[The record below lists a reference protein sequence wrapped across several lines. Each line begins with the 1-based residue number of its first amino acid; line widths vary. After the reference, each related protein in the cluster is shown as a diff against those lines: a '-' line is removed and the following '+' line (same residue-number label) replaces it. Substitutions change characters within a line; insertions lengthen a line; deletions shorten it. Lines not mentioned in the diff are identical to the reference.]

1 MEVYSEIHSVVSVVR
16 IVCHTKFVSQIGP
29 AVFFVKPEYMRVCL
43 AYVCVERRH
52 ETKMDTNLGKKTHRA
67 EKIATILGKKP
78 HIYRVIYNFE
88 TNGRPRGDS
97 RLHAMQAR
105 TNTHPRT
112 RVFRTNFLVH
122 KT

>member
-16 IVCHTKFVSQIGP
+16 IICHTKFVSQIGP
-29 AVFFVKPEYMRVCL
+29 AVFCVKPEYMRVCL

-78 HIYRVIYNFE
+78 HIYRVIILKQMADQGE
-88 TNGRPRGDS
+88 TLVS
-97 RLHAMQAR
+97 MLCKQEQIHI
-105 TNTHPRT
+105 
-112 RVFRTNFLVH
+112 LVH
-122 KT
+122 AYFERIF

>member
-1 MEVYSEIHSVVSVVR
+1 
-16 IVCHTKFVSQIGP
+16 
-29 AVFFVKPEYMRVCL
+29 
-43 AYVCVERRH
+43 
-52 ETKMDTNLGKKTHRA
+52 MDTNLGKKTHRA

-78 HIYRVIYNFE
+78 HISCHNFE